1 MSNHGVHE
9 YGGSTSG
16 RHQRKASKIDV
27 YAITVERMEALL
39 GKRPPLDEAKV
50 LPPQRPEGYKATLE
64 TLEQDHAA
72 AMAEHQAKRQQRAAE
87 RTTE

>member
-1 MSNHGVHE
+1 MSNPGTHNYHGRM
-9 YGGSTSG
+9 TS
-16 RHQRKASKIDV
+16 RSQRTASKLG

-50 LPPQRPEGYKATLE
+50 LPQRPEGDKATLE
-64 TLEQDHAA
+64 TLEQDHAV

>member
-1 MSNHGVHE
+1 MSNPGTHNYHGKM
-9 YGGSTSG
+9 TS
-16 RHQRKASKIDV
+16 RSQRTAAKLG